1 MWIEILVE
9 ADSDARQFRWHHWR
23 RLYAARPRGRRGFGE
38 VYVHHAPVSVFL
50 AEYHRRA
57 RDVLVAVPARTHRRF
72 LTDPIRASVA
82 MAPDHRQLIRDDAAD
97 VKRGP
102 IAARDVVLIELP
114 EPRPMRAAVIGV
126 AVEVEEHGLRH
137 AAAQILQ
144 RLAIAAGRDM
154 AVLWPPVQHDPQPAR
169 VDAARPADPE
179 RHVI

>member
-1 MWIEILVE
+1 M
-9 ADSDARQFRWHHWR
+9 
-23 RLYAARPRGRRGFGE
+23 
-38 VYVHHAPVSVFL
+38 HHAPVSVFL

-126 AVEVEEHGLRH
+126 AVEIEEDAGRIVAPDPAQGLRVERPVRN
-137 AAAQILQ
+137 Q
-144 RLAIAAGRDM
+144 IAAVELQQALPV
-154 AVLWPPVQHDPQPAR
+154 AV
-169 VDAARPADPE
+169 RPAVKHD
-179 RHVI
+179 